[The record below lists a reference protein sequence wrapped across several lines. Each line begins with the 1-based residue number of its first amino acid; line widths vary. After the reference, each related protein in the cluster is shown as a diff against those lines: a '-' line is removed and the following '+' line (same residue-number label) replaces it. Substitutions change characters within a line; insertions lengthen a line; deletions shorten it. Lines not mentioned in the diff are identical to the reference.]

1 MSSLAAFA
9 NALIDP
15 QRACPEGLFSA
26 NGADPASRFAV
37 YRNNVQSSLIN
48 ALADG
53 YPVVTQLVGD
63 EFFRAMA
70 QVYIRRCPPRSP
82 LVSNYGG
89 DFADFIE
96 GFEPASSVAYLADV
110 ARLERLRVR
119 AYHAADVLPL
129 VHEQIAA
136 TLSDPSL
143 LGDLHFTL
151 HPSVNVLSSA
161 FAVVAIWGAHQ
172 GAKSM
177 EGVDPFQGQHGLV
190 VRNDLDVEV
199 FAIDAG
205 ASAFIHNLQSGQAL
219 NRAIAGAPA
228 FDLERTLAL
237 LISHQAITSIHHN
250 KESA

>member
-1 MSSLAAFA
+1 MSSLAVFA
-9 NALIDP
+9 KALIDP
-15 QRACPEGLFSA
+15 QRDCPDGLFSA

-53 YPVVTQLVGD
+53 YPVVMQLVGD

-70 QVYIRRCPPRSP
+70 QVYIRNCPPRSP
-82 LVSNYGG
+82 LISNYGG
-89 DFADFIE
+89 DFADFLE

-129 VHEQIAA
+129 GHEQIAA

-143 LGDLHFTL
+143 LGELHFTL

-172 GAKSM
+172 GAKTM
-177 EGVDPFQGQHGLV
+177 GGVDPFQGQHALV
-190 VRNDLDVEV
+190 LRNDLDVEV
-199 FAIDAG
+199 FATDVG
-205 ASAFIHNLQSGQAL
+205 ASAFIHNLQSGRAL
-219 NRAIAGAPA
+219 SQAIAGAPP